1 MIDGLS
7 IFECILSKYNNFKTL
22 FYGFAFVNLRFL
34 IYIDSDFAVS
44 IPAFFNMPISMKKVP
59 V

>member
-1 MIDGLS
+1 MIDGLL
-7 IFECILSKYNNFKTL
+7 ILNVFLSKYNNFKMVFL
-22 FYGFAFVNLRFL
+22 DFAFVNLRFL

>member
-1 MIDGLS
+1 MIDGLL
-7 IFECILSKYNNFKTL
+7 ILNVFLSKYNNFKMVFL
-22 FYGFAFVNLRFL
+22 DFAFVNLRFL
-34 IYIDSDFAVS
+34 IYIDLDFTVS

>member
-1 MIDGLS
+1 MVFLD
-7 IFECILSKYNNFKTL
+7 
-22 FYGFAFVNLRFL
+22 FAFANLRFL

-44 IPAFFNMPISMKKVP
+44 IPAFLNMPISMKKVP

>member
-7 IFECILSKYNNFKTL
+7 IFECILSKYNNFKMVFL
-22 FYGFAFVNLRFL
+22 SFAFVNLQFL
-34 IYIDSDFAVS
+34 IYIDLDFTAS

>member
-1 MIDGLS
+1 MIDGFL
-7 IFECILSKYNNFKTL
+7 ILNVFLSKYNNFKMVFL
-22 FYGFAFVNLRFL
+22 DFAFVNLRFL
-34 IYIDSDFAVS
+34 IYIDLDFTVS